1 MTYSTTA
8 NTAAIF
14 TTRKKVM
21 NMRIAERKKAK
32 NQKKAMSEII
42 YKMGM
47 GLPRG
52 EKIIVK
58 MGARQADIWLDHEES
73 AWRVKI
79 DRDLPETTYP
89 HLENAILSAQT
100 LLREV
105 T

>member
-1 MTYSTTA
+1 M
-8 NTAAIF
+8 
-14 TTRKKVM
+14 RK
-21 NMRIAERKKAK
+21 RIRILNIYLVFPAPKKATE
-32 NQKKAMSEII
+32 NVPLDAMKKIE
-42 YKMGM
+42 YKMGI

-52 EKIIVK
+52 EKIVVK
-58 MGARQADIWLDHEES
+58 MGARQADIWLDHEEL

-89 HLENAILSAQT
+89 RLENAILSAET

>member
-1 MTYSTTA
+1 M
-8 NTAAIF
+8 
-14 TTRKKVM
+14 RK
-21 NMRIAERKKAK
+21 RIRILIIYQVFPALKKATE
-32 NQKKAMSEII
+32 NVPLDAMKKIE
-42 YKMGM
+42 YKMGI

-52 EKIIVK
+52 EKIVVK
-58 MGARQADIWLDHEES
+58 VGARQADIWLDHDEF

-89 HLENAILSAQT
+89 HLENGILSAQT

>member
-1 MTYSTTA
+1 VGRDCSFLF
-8 NTAAIF
+8 NT
-14 TTRKKVM
+14 M
-21 NMRIAERKKAK
+21 NEAD
-32 NQKKAMSEII
+32 
-42 YKMGM
+42 YKMGI

-58 MGARQADIWLDHEES
+58 IGARQADISLDHEEF

-89 HLENAILSAQT
+89 RLENAIIAAQT

>member
-1 MTYSTTA
+1 M
-8 NTAAIF
+8 
-14 TTRKKVM
+14 M
-21 NMRIAERKKAK
+21 
-32 NQKKAMSEII
+32 EI
-42 YKMGM
+42 KMGI

-58 MGARQADIWLDHEES
+58 IGARQADISLDHEEY

>member
-1 MTYSTTA
+1 MTPKISFIT
-8 NTAAIF
+8 NIVK
-14 TTRKKVM
+14 R
-21 NMRIAERKKAK
+21 R
-32 NQKKAMSEII
+32 QKKKMKMNIE
-42 YKMGM
+42 YKMGL

-58 MGARQADIWLDHEES
+58 VGARQADIWLDHEEY

-79 DRDLPETTYP
+79 DRDLPETIYP

>member
-1 MTYSTTA
+1 M
-8 NTAAIF
+8 NTD
-14 TTRKKVM
+14 
-21 NMRIAERKKAK
+21 
-32 NQKKAMSEII
+32 
-42 YKMGM
+42 YKMGI

-58 MGARQADIWLDHEES
+58 IGARQADISLDHEEF

-89 HLENAILSAQT
+89 HLENAIIAAQT

>member
-1 MTYSTTA
+1 MGRKAIGKQRDLHDTRWGGIA
-8 NTAAIF
+8 LLFNT
-14 TTRKKVM
+14 M
-21 NMRIAERKKAK
+21 N
-32 NQKKAMSEII
+32 EID
-42 YKMGM
+42 YKMGI

-58 MGARQADIWLDHEES
+58 IGARQADIWLDHEEF

-89 HLENAILSAQT
+89 RLENAIIAAQT

>member
-1 MTYSTTA
+1 M
-8 NTAAIF
+8 
-14 TTRKKVM
+14 
-21 NMRIAERKKAK
+21 
-32 NQKKAMSEII
+32 EI
-42 YKMGM
+42 KMGI

-58 MGARQADIWLDHEES
+58 IGARQADISLDHEEY